1 MRNNNL
7 EIKTEISYTNNVS
20 NTKQKK
26 VEVTN
31 EQRRT
36 NQSISRTFRSIRR

>member
-26 VEVTN
+26 VEVT
-31 EQRRT
+31 
-36 NQSISRTFRSIRR
+36 I